1 MSTTKTFDVAIVGYG
16 PVGATAAALLGQA
29 GLSVYVCD
37 RATRVYET
45 PRALALDHEIMRVF
59 QQIGIVEQIAPYVEA
74 FTPSEYFGVDGQ
86 LIRRMTMV
94 APPYPQGYTP
104 SLVFTQPK
112 IEAALRARVAQ
123 LDNVQVALGTELTS
137 LSQDQDRV
145 TLSLRSEH
153 GDPDEEAT
161 VRPQT
166 TVQAQTT
173 VKARWLI
180 ACDGGASTVRRQAD
194 MTLEDLEFDEP
205 WLVVDVLVNDQGLA
219 KLPKTSVQ
227 YCEPARPSS
236 FIIGPGNHRR
246 WEISLLP
253 GEDPQHAATA
263 AESWKLLSRWLS
275 PADGVLWR
283 QTSYRFHALV
293 AERWRADRIFVAG
306 DAAHMQP
313 PFLGQG
319 MCQGIRDAVN
329 LSWKLAAVVKG
340 KVRGNAADMLLNS
353 YGHERKEHVREL
365 TRRIKGVGAVICER
379 DLIKARARDARM
391 LADCGGV
398 VQDTPR
404 QDVLPRLESG
414 LLCEIQS
421 SGRGTL
427 FPQARMRSG
436 ELMDDRLGQG
446 WRLVMVDTPS
456 VAGDTLTIA
465 DIGLCVT
472 DREAELTTVLIG
484 EANLQEAEGVLA
496 DWMRRHQCRVALVRP
511 DHYVF
516 GTANTRQQLDGLLNE
531 RHNLLAGKI
540 SD

>member
-1 MSTTKTFDVAIVGYG
+1 MTTAITFDVAIVGYG

-37 RATRVYET
+37 RAARVYET

-59 QQIGIVEQIAPYVEA
+59 QQIGIVEQIAPYVEP
-74 FTPSEYFGVDGQ
+74 FTPSEYFGVDGE

-112 IEAALRARVAQ
+112 IEAALRERVAQ

-137 LSQDQDRV
+137 LSQNQDQV
-145 TLSLRSEH
+145 TLSLRSEL
-153 GDPDEEAT
+153 GDPDE
-161 VRPQT
+161 QT
-166 TVQAQTT
+166 TVRAQTT

-180 ACDGGASTVRRQAD
+180 ACDGGSSTVRRQSD

-205 WLVVDVLVNDQGLA
+205 WLVVDVLVNEQGLA

-263 AESWKLLSRWLS
+263 AQSWKLLSRWLS

-293 AERWRADRIFVAG
+293 AERWRVDRIFAAG

-340 KVRGNAADMLLNS
+340 EVCGDAAELLLNS

-379 DLIKARARDARM
+379 DITKARARDAQM

-404 QDVLPRLESG
+404 QDMLPRLESG
-414 LLCEIQS
+414 LLCEVQS

-427 FPQARMRSG
+427 FPQARLLSG

-465 DIGLCVT
+465 DIALCVT
-472 DREAELTTVLIG
+472 DRGAELTTVLIG
-484 EANLQEAEGVLA
+484 EAHLQEAEEVLA
-496 DWMRRHQCRVALVRP
+496 RWMQQHQCRAALVRP

-516 GTANTRQQLDGLLNE
+516 GTANTRQQLDVLLSE
-531 RHNLLAGKI
+531 QHNLLVEKL